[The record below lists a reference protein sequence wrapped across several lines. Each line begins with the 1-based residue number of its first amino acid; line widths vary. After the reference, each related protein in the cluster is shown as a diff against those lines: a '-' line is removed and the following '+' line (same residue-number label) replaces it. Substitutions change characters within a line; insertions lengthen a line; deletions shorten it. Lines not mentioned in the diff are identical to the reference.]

1 MFSPRCDIRYGYIYR
16 VPMTKNQPHHPHET
30 ASKER
35 AASPAGAPSAPD
47 DNLLTAW
54 RTQSTTVALLKD
66 AYDQIEAAER
76 RIAEYE
82 SRIRQLEDLASTDP
96 MTGLMNRR
104 GFEKFVEHEMARIR
118 RLHSPGALFVLI
130 DLDKFKPLNDLYGHQ
145 AGDACL
151 RLVADQLIKSIR
163 VVDGA
168 ARFGGDEF
176 ALLLTQTDP
185 EKAQV
190 RVNQVRDTLNNL
202 TLIWEGDELHF
213 GASIGCEA
221 VGADSTYA
229 KTYQA
234 ADRALYADKK
244 ARRAKR

>member
-1 MFSPRCDIRYGYIYR
+1 
-16 VPMTKNQPHHPHET
+16 MTKSQPHQTDET
-30 ASKER
+30 ITTENP
-35 AASPAGAPSAPD
+35 ASPATPLSAPTD
-47 DNLLTAW
+47 DLLTAW

-76 RIAEYE
+76 RLAEYE
-82 SRIRQLEDLASTDP
+82 SRIKQLEELAATDP
-96 MTGLMNRR
+96 LTGLMNRR

-213 GASIGCEA
+213 GASIGC
-221 VGADSTYA
+221 VPVSADSAYA
-229 KTYQA
+229 KTYQG

>member
-1 MFSPRCDIRYGYIYR
+1 
-16 VPMTKNQPHHPHET
+16 MTKSQPHQLHEI
-30 ASKER
+30 AKDGS
-35 AASPAGAPSAPD
+35 AASPADAASAPND
-47 DNLLTAW
+47 DLLTTAW

-82 SRIRQLEDLASTDP
+82 RRIRQLEDLASTDP
-96 MTGLMNRR
+96 LTGLMNRR

-190 RVNQVRDTLNNL
+190 RVNQVRDMLNDL
-202 TLIWEGDELHF
+202 TLRWEGDELHF

-229 KTYQA
+229 KIYQA

-244 ARRAKR
+244 ARRARR